1 MRQDNCVSLHWEC
14 NGGKHDCQ
22 KGCRTAALGY
32 ACLLSACAYCLLVL
46 TVLADSKSWVA
57 SPVHYQII
65 TSALS
70 NPASYLPSKQFGQW
84 LFNSKQPQGAQNE
97 QGHHQTQPA
106 QGVQTWSKVECRHS
120 KLRASGWDQLAIQSL
135 DGIVISME
143 EGSCWSFE
151 VKSLL
156 SVEMSLRLIVNFYG
170 ITTASSS
177 ILLGAFYHPP
187 GTGSIPLNQ
196 LHHPP
201 YLTHDL
207 SSCVVTSIFQAERLN
222 HSDLIL
228 DRCLTQLAQQPTRG
242 ESILDLVQTHRVL
255 VSQVEVV
262 SGIPGSDCD
271 AIQFSVKSTKP
282 TLIRHNRFTYDF
294 KKADFDWFR
303 DLLCEIPWNCCFLSG
318 NIESAWN
325 CFRDLLFTAADE
337 CIPIETQKEDVL
349 VVRRD

>member
-1 MRQDNCVSLHWEC
+1 
-14 NGGKHDCQ
+14 
-22 KGCRTAALGY
+22 
-32 ACLLSACAYCLLVL
+32 
-46 TVLADSKSWVA
+46 
-57 SPVHYQII
+57 
-65 TSALS
+65 
-70 NPASYLPSKQFGQW
+70 
-84 LFNSKQPQGAQNE
+84 
-97 QGHHQTQPA
+97 
-106 QGVQTWSKVECRHS
+106 
-120 KLRASGWDQLAIQSL
+120 
-135 DGIVISME
+135 ME

-242 ESILDLVQTHRVL
+242 ESILDLLQTHRVWFPRL
-255 VSQVEVV
+255 KSSVLYLAVIVMLFNFQLNLPNPPWLGITVSPMTLKRLTLIDSET
-262 SGIPGSDCD
+262 
-271 AIQFSVKSTKP
+271 FSVRSP
-282 TLIRHNRFTYDF
+282 
-294 KKADFDWFR
+294 
-303 DLLCEIPWNCCFLSG
+303 E
-318 NIESAWN
+318 
-325 CFRDLLFTAADE
+325 TAAS
-337 CIPIETQKEDVL
+337 
-349 VVRRD
+349 